1 MRECFPP
8 KFLLRPCRKV
18 IWQNSLA
25 DICSVLF
32 DDDRSWVDLH
42 FTNDIQ
48 TRQYRSPEAI
58 IGAKWGTPVD
68 MWSAAC
74 MFFELLTGDYLFD
87 PAAGSRYN
95 KDDDRESLHSILA

>member
-1 MRECFPP
+1 MIADVPP
-8 KFLLRPCRKV
+8 PFFLKTYFV
-18 IWQNSLA
+18 
-25 DICSVLF
+25 
-32 DDDRSWVDLH
+32 RSWVDLH

-95 KDDDRESLHSILA
+95 KDDDRELFP